1 MIELKESII
10 VKRCIEDAFRYTAAF
25 EHIEQWDP
33 GVQSAAKRNKGPVKA
48 GTTYDLVLKFLFSR
62 PKMTYRVTE
71 YDPPELIELEGQG
84 KSFSATDTIRFS
96 RSGNQTRIDYTARI
110 RFSGTAARLEPVFA
124 AVMDRAG
131 KKAVLGLKRALEHPA
146 RFRPISHPLCPK
158 PSILDI
164 IADRCVLPGMLGFSR
179 FGFTLAKR
187 FWKPNTVFLTNR
199 SVLITGATSGIGK
212 AALTAFAR
220 MDADVTFIAR
230 NRDKAESVRNEIIA
244 ETGNEKVDYF
254 LADLALMEDIR
265 IVTRNIRRK
274 KDRIDILVNNAGAL
288 FPVRE
293 ETTEK
298 LEKTMAVNLAGV
310 FLFTEELIRLLS
322 LSDDPRI
329 INVSSGGMYT
339 RRIDVADLQYDTVPY
354 NGTAAYARAK
364 RGIVILTSLWAKKFA
379 AKGIKVNAMHPGW
392 VDTPGI
398 EGSLPVFHR
407 LTRRILR
414 TPEQG
419 ADTIVWLASAP
430 EVFRCTG
437 QFRLDRRPR
446 VTHVFPGTRESEAE
460 RMELYQRLADLTGKR
475 GYDE

>member
-1 MIELKESII
+1 MIELKETIF
-10 VKRCIEDAFRYTAAF
+10 VKRSIREAFRYTVMF

-33 GVQSAAKRNKGPVKA
+33 GVHSAVKRNKGPAK
-48 GTTYDLVLKFLFSR
+48 TDTRYDLVLKFLFSR
-62 PKMTYRVTE
+62 PEMTYRVTE

-96 RSGNQTRIDYTARI
+96 RAGKLTRIDYTAQI
-110 RFSGTAARLEPVFA
+110 RFSGAGARLEPVFA
-124 AVMDRAG
+124 GVMKRAG
-131 KKAVLGLKRALEHPA
+131 KKAMAGLKAALDHPA
-146 RFRPISHPLCPK
+146 RFRPVSHPPCPE
-158 PSILDI
+158 PSFFDI
-164 IADRCVLPGMLGFSR
+164 VADRCVLPGMLGFSR
-179 FGFTLAKR
+179 YGFKIAKH

-230 NRDKAESVRNEIIA
+230 NRHKAEAVRNEIIA
-244 ETGNEKVDYF
+244 ETGNEKIDYF
-254 LADLALMEDIR
+254 LADLSVMEDVR
-265 IVTRNIRRK
+265 NVTRNIRRQ

-288 FPVRE
+288 FPIRE
-293 ETTEK
+293 ETAEG

-310 FLFTEELIRLLS
+310 FLLTEELAPLLS
-322 LSDDPRI
+322 ASDDPRI

-339 RRIDVADLQYDTVPY
+339 RRIDVADLQYDTAPY
-354 NGTAAYARAK
+354 NGAAAYARAK
-364 RGIVILTSLWAKKFA
+364 RGIVILTGLWAKKFA
-379 AKGIKVNAMHPGW
+379 ARGIKVNTMHPGW

-398 EGSLPVFHR
+398 ERSLPAFHR

-430 EVFRCTG
+430 EAFRCTG
-437 QFRLDRRPR
+437 KFWLDRRSR
-446 VTHVFPGTRESEAE
+446 VTHVFPKTLESEAE
-460 RMELYQRLADLTGKR
+460 RRQLYQKLADLTGKR
-475 GYDE
+475 ARDE